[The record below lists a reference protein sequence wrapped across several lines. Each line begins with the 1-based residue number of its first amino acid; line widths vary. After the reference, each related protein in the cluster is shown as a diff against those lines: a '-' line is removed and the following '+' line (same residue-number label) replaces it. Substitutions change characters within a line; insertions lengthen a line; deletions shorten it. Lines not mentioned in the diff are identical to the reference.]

1 MSKTLTLDM
10 KQLMEIF
17 EAGVARGEDEQ
28 SSYDW
33 GTSASGTRKEKF
45 ADAIYETVNAGLT
58 WDDPRKIDRIT
69 IRDEWLKDIT

>member
-1 MSKTLTLDM
+1 M

-33 GTSASGTRKEKF
+33 GTCASGTRKGEL
-45 ADAIYETVNAGLT
+45 AVAIHKIVNNGLK
-58 WDDPRKIDRIT
+58 WDDPNRVVIEI
-69 IRDEWLKDIT
+69 IRDQWLKDIT

>member
-1 MSKTLTLDM
+1 MTKLLTLDM

-17 EAGVARGEDEQ
+17 EAGVTRGEDEQ

-45 ADAIYETVNAGLT
+45 ADAIYEIVNNGLE

-69 IRDEWLKDIT
+69 IQDQWLKDIT

>member
-33 GTSASGTRKEKF
+33 GTRASGTRKEKF
-45 ADAIYETVNAGLT
+45 ADAIYDIVNVGLK
-58 WDDPRKIDRIT
+58 WDDPRKVERET
-69 IRDEWLKDIT
+69 IQDQWLKDIT

>member
-1 MSKTLTLDM
+1 M

-45 ADAIYETVNAGLT
+45 ADAIYETVNVGLT
-58 WDDPRKIDRIT
+58 WDDPKKIDRIT